1 MEKKLQNKYYTF
13 YDLLMAQDLWQAHYQ
28 NLSIILQTELINL
41 NVNTNKKNVKRGNKY
56 IKILS
61 VFLNTQTWFKKEY
74 KMLIL

>member
-28 NLSIILQTELINL
+28 NLSIIWQTELINL

-56 IKILS
+56 IKISS

>member
-28 NLSIILQTELINL
+28 NLSIIWQTELINL

>member
-13 YDLLMAQDLWQAHYQ
+13 YNLLMAQDLRQAHYQ

-56 IKILS
+56 IKISS

>member
-13 YDLLMAQDLWQAHYQ
+13 YNLLMAQDLWQAHYQ
-28 NLSIILQTELINL
+28 NLSIIWQTELINL

-56 IKILS
+56 IKISS

>member
-13 YDLLMAQDLWQAHYQ
+13 YNLLMAQDLWQAHYQ
-28 NLSIILQTELINL
+28 NLSIIWQTELINL

>member
-1 MEKKLQNKYYTF
+1 MGKKLQNKYYTF
-13 YDLLMAQDLWQAHYQ
+13 YNLLMAQDLWQAHYQ
-28 NLSIILQTELINL
+28 NLSIIWQTELINL

-56 IKILS
+56 IKISS